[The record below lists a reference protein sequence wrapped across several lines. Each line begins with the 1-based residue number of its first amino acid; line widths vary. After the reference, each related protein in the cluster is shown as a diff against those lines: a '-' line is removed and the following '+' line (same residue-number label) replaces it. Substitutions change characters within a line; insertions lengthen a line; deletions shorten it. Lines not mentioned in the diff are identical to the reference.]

1 MLRTLEITTN
11 ICIPDYR
18 PTYSYCFIPHIENIL
33 YLQAVTDV
41 FYGESYVITFLL
53 SYQVLSHIDRTGNQ
67 NDETLDHIL
76 HVHVEGQEVQCYED
90 DS

>member
-1 MLRTLEITTN
+1 MSNFYNVTGLDLLTLVSFSVN
-11 ICIPDYR
+11 IQKTSFTCKQSR
-18 PTYSYCFIPHIENIL
+18 MFSMGSL
-33 YLQAVTDV
+33 M
-41 FYGESYVITFLL
+41 SLL

-76 HVHVEGQEVQCYED
+76 HVHVDGQEVQCYED